1 MGPATFKALLAQL
14 PVSERLQVGLEI
26 AEIVQSRFAADNA
39 SLIERRPEL
48 GASDLDP
55 DWRKYDTASN
65 LQRLDE
71 ARVFSA
77 ETAAAVTFARDSA
90 KD

>member
-48 GASDLDP
+48 EASDLDP